1 MLTKAC
7 PKCHGDLRVEPDFV
21 GGPPDLVC
29 LQCGYILRPQ
39 ERAPVLARL
48 RHPTRGRR
56 EARVGR
62 HRTAA

>member
-7 PKCHGDLRVEPDFV
+7 PKCRGDLQLEPDFI

-39 ERAPVLARL
+39 ERTPVLARL
-48 RHPTRGRR
+48 RQPIAGWHKPRMAPPRP
-56 EARVGR
+56 
-62 HRTAA
+62 AA